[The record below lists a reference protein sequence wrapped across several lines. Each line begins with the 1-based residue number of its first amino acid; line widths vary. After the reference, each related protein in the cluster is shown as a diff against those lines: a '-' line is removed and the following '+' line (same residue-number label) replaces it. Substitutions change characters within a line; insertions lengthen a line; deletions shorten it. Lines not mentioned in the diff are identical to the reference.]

1 MDLYIDYTVIGL
13 LPHGQLDPPL
23 WSQHCMGRLFPA
35 PSGGRRRPLPSLPES
50 VEVLPIDYVFRIV
63 SKSNHREF
71 REFLSKFQLPDLRN
85 TIDSVELNPILEL
98 SHTISPRRAHLSSC
112 STTDSSDG
120 SSKSM
125 SLEVLGVGQSQPP
138 SHQGP
143 SIALVCSTMR
153 RQIISRAFYGW
164 LAYWRHLSTVR
175 THLSG
180 LVNGRITPEGKVADL
195 V

>member
-1 MDLYIDYTVIGL
+1 
-13 LPHGQLDPPL
+13 
-23 WSQHCMGRLFPA
+23 MGRLFQV

-50 VEVLPIDYVFRIV
+50 VEELPIDYVFRIV
-63 SKSNHREF
+63 NKTNHREF

-85 TIDSVELNPILEL
+85 TIDSVENHPILEL
-98 SHTISPRRAHLSSC
+98 STSPRRAHLSSC

-125 SLEVLGVGQSQPP
+125 SLEVVSSVVQNQTN
-138 SHQGP
+138 QGA

-180 LVNGRITPEGKVADL
+180 LVNGRITPEGN
-195 V
+195 

>member
-1 MDLYIDYTVIGL
+1 
-13 LPHGQLDPPL
+13 
-23 WSQHCMGRLFPA
+23 MGRLFPV
-35 PSGGRRRPLPSLPES
+35 PTGGRRRPLPSLPES
-50 VEVLPIDYVFRIV
+50 VEELPIDYVFRIV
-63 SKSNHREF
+63 NKTNHREF

-85 TIDSVELNPILEL
+85 TIDSVENHPILEL
-98 SHTISPRRAHLSSC
+98 SSTSPRRAHLSSC

-125 SLEVLGVGQSQPP
+125 SLDVVGVGQS
-138 SHQGP
+138 HQAASQGA

-180 LVNGRITPEGKVADL
+180 LVNGRITPEGMQWDCDEF
-195 V
+195 